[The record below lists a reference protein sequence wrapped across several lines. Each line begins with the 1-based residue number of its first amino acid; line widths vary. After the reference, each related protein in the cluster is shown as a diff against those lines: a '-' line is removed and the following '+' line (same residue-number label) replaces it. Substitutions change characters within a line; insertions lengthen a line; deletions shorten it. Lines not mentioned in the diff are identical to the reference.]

1 MLMLTWEYPP
11 RIVGGLARHVY
22 ALSNELAKSGV
33 SVQILTVG
41 DDSKE
46 EDRTYGNLKVKRIN
60 SDRIKSSN
68 FVDWV
73 YQFNATMTESVLSGV
88 DKWIPHIIHAHDW
101 LVAPAAIALKHFISS
116 PLLST
121 IHSTE
126 SGRSGGIENNLQY
139 HLHEVEA
146 DLCAESTKVIVAS
159 RYMKNEVSSLFNLS
173 RDKTSV
179 IFNGVYSRPFQRKK
193 SKNLNLMHDSYADPS
208 EKIVLFVG
216 RMFLQKGPQVLL
228 DAAERIVEINSNVRF
243 IFVGE
248 GPLKQDLIELTQK
261 KDISSKIEFTGF
273 IDDTKL
279 RTLYHIADVAVFPS
293 LYEPFG
299 IVILE
304 AMSEGCPVIGSNTGG
319 LSEIIR
325 NGRNGILVL
334 PGDVNS
340 LMNAILEVLNDA
352 TLQKKLRKNGLKE
365 VRSKYEWNRIANK
378 TLQLYGHIVNK
389 SEA

>member
-1 MLMLTWEYPP
+1 MLTWEYPP

-33 SVQILTVG
+33 SVQVLTVG
-41 DDSKE
+41 SDSKE
-46 EDRTYGNLKVKRIN
+46 EDRTYGNLKVKRVN

-73 YQFNATMTESVLSGV
+73 YQFNATMTESVLSSV
-88 DKWIPHIIHAHDW
+88 EKWTPHIIHAHDW
-101 LVAPAAIALKHFISS
+101 LVAPAAIALKHFVSS

-126 SGRSGGIENNLQY
+126 RGRAGRIQNDLQY

-146 DLCAESTKVIVAS
+146 DLCAESTKIIVAS
-159 RYMKNEVSSLFNLS
+159 KYMKNEISSLFNLT
-173 RDKTSV
+173 RDKINV
-179 IFNGVYSRPFQRKK
+179 IFNGVYSRPFQADK
-193 SKNLNLMHDSYADPS
+193 SKDSNIARNRFADPS
-208 EKIVLFVG
+208 EKIILFVG
-216 RMFLQKGPQVLL
+216 RMFLQKGPQILL
-228 DAAERIVEINSNVRF
+228 EAAGRILEMDSNFRF

-248 GPLKQDLIELTQK
+248 GPIKQDLIELARK
-261 KDISSKIEFTGF
+261 KYISSKIEFTGF
-273 IDDTKL
+273 IDDTRL
-279 RTLYHIADVAVFPS
+279 RTLYHVADVAVFPS

-325 NGRNGILVL
+325 DRRNGILVA
-334 PGDVNS
+334 PGDVDS
-340 LMNAILEVLNDA
+340 LKQAILQILNDSS
-352 TLQKKLRKNGLKE
+352 LRKNLRKNGLKE
-365 VRSKYEWNRIANK
+365 VRSKYEWNRIANR
-378 TLQLYGHIVNK
+378 TLQLYGKIVNK
-389 SEA
+389 SEV